1 MVKLASLETESSLS
15 FKEGKAEQVESNAKL
30 TELSLAFKAL
40 GKVRKPSLNSV
51 FTHVCT
57 LSIITS

>member
-1 MVKLASLETESSLS
+1 MKLASLETKSSLS
-15 FKEGKAEQVESNAKL
+15 FKEGKAEQVESSAKW

-40 GKVRKPSLNSV
+40 GKVRKLSLNSV

-57 LSIITS
+57 LSITTS